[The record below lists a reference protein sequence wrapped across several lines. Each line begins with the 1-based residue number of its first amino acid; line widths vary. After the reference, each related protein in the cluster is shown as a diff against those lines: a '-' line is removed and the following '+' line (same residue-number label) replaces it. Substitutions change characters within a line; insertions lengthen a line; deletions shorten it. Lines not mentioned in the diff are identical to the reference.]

1 MVRPKL
7 KEKDKKKKIFNRN
20 DNDKLLKPKNTK
32 KPGAYK
38 KFIRNPNVSHLNID
52 SHFIYSDFDFKK
64 KFQTLQNKNLL
75 KLNEKEEL
83 FLSQKIM
90 ELRVINSINNN
101 EEFVSL
107 KISMA
112 EKIKNFKPQ
121 INVNDELTSFIK
133 NKILSSPNRSGI
145 SCRKLSTMYKNETGK
160 YACKTK
166 INNIIKNKLGYH
178 FLKTSKKS
186 NFLLTDYGTVLC
198 FTFIK
203 TLIRILRSG
212 FEILFIDESSIQ
224 MNNSNFRCWS
234 KYNEQIHLGLN
245 LSIKLNLLL
254 CISKDE
260 IIYYELNQQNTNS
273 SVFLDFMKKIN
284 EYIKKN
290 QKNKYVIIM
299 DNFSAHKSEVLYEFY
314 KNEKI
319 NILFNI

>member
-7 KEKDKKKKIFNRN
+7 KAKDKKKKIFKRN
-20 DNDKLLKPKNTK
+20 DNGKLLKSKRTK

-133 NKILSSPNRSGI
+133 NKILSSPNRAGI

-166 INNIIKNKLGYH
+166 INNIIKKKLGYH

-203 TLIRILRSG
+203 NLIRILRSG

-224 MNNSNFRCWS
+224 MNNSNFRC
-234 KYNEQIHLGLN
+234 
-245 LSIKLNLLL
+245 
-254 CISKDE
+254 
-260 IIYYELNQQNTNS
+260 
-273 SVFLDFMKKIN
+273 
-284 EYIKKN
+284 
-290 QKNKYVIIM
+290 
-299 DNFSAHKSEVLYEFY
+299 
-314 KNEKI
+314 
-319 NILFNI
+319 